1 MNTIVSVVPCRDYEL
16 DAVRQALKGCLAPLG
31 GIEHFVRP
39 GMRVLLKPNL
49 LAAAEREQAVTT
61 HPAVVQAVAEL
72 ARSAGGVVQIGDSPA
87 GPVKDNPHIW
97 RKSGMPAAAEQSGA
111 DLVLFDGVN
120 WQRHNGADYLIARP
134 VSEADLV
141 INLPKIK
148 THLMTLYTGA
158 IKNLLGV
165 VPGTHKT
172 EMHIRS
178 IGIQDF
184 SRELVNLLEIVRP
197 GLTIMD
203 GVWGQEGTGPGAS
216 GTPHAY
222 GCLAAS
228 ADAVALDAVITRAMG
243 YKPGEVLH
251 VAQAGLR
258 GLGISDPACIQI
270 VGPASVLEFGSLALP
285 ASHWYM
291 RAPAWVSA
299 PIQGQIKLIPRF
311 NPALCNGCAK
321 CVQVCAGKA
330 LAKTHGSSNGKPPVL
345 DKKLCISC
353 MCCAEVC
360 PQGAIEPA
368 RSRLGQ
374 MLGL

>member
-1 MNTIVSVVPCRDYEL
+1 MNTIVSVVPCSDYEL
-16 DAVRQALKGCLAPLG
+16 DGVRQALKACLAPLG
-31 GIEHFVRP
+31 GIERFVHP

-61 HPAVVQAVAEL
+61 HPALVQAVAEL
-72 ARSAGGVVQIGDSPA
+72 VRAAGGSVLIGDSPS
-87 GPVKDNPHIW
+87 GPIKDNPHVW
-97 RKSGMPAAAEQSGA
+97 RKSGIPAAAEQSGA
-111 DLVLFDGVN
+111 SLVPFDGVT

-148 THLMTLYTGA
+148 THSMTLYTGA

-172 EMHIRS
+172 EIHIRS

-184 SRELVNLLEIVRP
+184 SRELANLLEIVRP
-197 GLTIMD
+197 GLTIID
-203 GVWGQEGTGPGAS
+203 GVWGQEGAGPGAG
-216 GTPHAY
+216 GTPHHY

-228 ADAVALDAVITRAMG
+228 VDAVALDAVFTRAMG
-243 YKPGEVLH
+243 YQPGAVLH
-251 VAQAGLR
+251 VAQAGER
-258 GLGISDPACIQI
+258 GLGISDPDRIQ
-270 VGPASVLEFGSLALP
+270 VLGPAGVLEFGKLALP

-291 RAPAWVSA
+291 RVPSWVSA
-299 PIQGQIKLIPRF
+299 PIQGQIKLTPRF
-311 NPALCNGCAK
+311 DPALCNGCAK
-321 CVQVCAGKA
+321 CEQVCAGKA
-330 LAKTHGSSNGKPPVL
+330 LTTGKPPRL
-345 DKKLCISC
+345 DKKLCIGC

-374 MLGL
+374 MIGL

>member
-1 MNTIVSVVPCRDYEL
+1 MNTIVSIVPCNDYEL
-16 DAVRQALKGCLAPLG
+16 DAVRQAVRACLAPLG
-31 GIEHFVRP
+31 GIERFVRP

-61 HPAVVQAVAEL
+61 HPALVQAVAEL
-72 ARSAGGVVQIGDSPA
+72 VRAADGEALIGDSPA
-87 GPVKDNPHIW
+87 GAVKDNPHVW

-111 DLVLFDGVN
+111 SLVPFDSVT
-120 WQRHNGADYLIARP
+120 WLRHSGADYLVARP
-134 VSEADLV
+134 VSEADFV

-148 THLMTLYTGA
+148 THSTTLYSGA

-203 GVWGQEGTGPGAS
+203 GVWGLEGNGPGAS
-216 GTPHAY
+216 GTPHHY

-228 ADAVALDAVITRAMG
+228 EDAVALDAVITRAMG
-243 YKPGEVLH
+243 YQTGAVLH
-251 VAQAGLR
+251 VALAGDR
-258 GLGISDPACIQI
+258 GLGVSDPARIQVI
-270 VGPASVLEFGSLALP
+270 GPAGGLEFGRLALP

-291 RAPAWVSA
+291 RVPSWVSA
-299 PIQGQIKLIPRF
+299 PIQGQIKLTPRF
-311 NPALCNGCAK
+311 DPALCNGCAK

-330 LAKTHGSSNGKPPVL
+330 LSTGKPPRL
-345 DKKLCISC
+345 DKKLCIGC

-360 PQGAIEPA
+360 LQGAIEPA
-368 RSRLGQ
+368 RSRLAQ
-374 MLGL
+374 MIGL